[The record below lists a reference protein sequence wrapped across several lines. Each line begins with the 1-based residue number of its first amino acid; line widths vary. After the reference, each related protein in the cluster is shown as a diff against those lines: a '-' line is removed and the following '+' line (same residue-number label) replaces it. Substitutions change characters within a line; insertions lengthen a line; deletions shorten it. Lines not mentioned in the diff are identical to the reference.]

1 MSCPLRPLRSQ
12 DVPGLAGR
20 MWQVFCCP
28 ETRPGHGCHGIDCG
42 FWRNG
47 ALLCLA
53 SGLASGAIFRLA
65 SSYAPKKECSLLQ
78 RSCDRWSVGVEVIC
92 FIYLLLLQ
100 ALTKPSHRSYQPFEE
115 PRFEKPLSVHANRAR
130 KVIRPGLDAQTE
142 CSKYHARHCCTYIR
156 LNIKESYHKY
166 RSFGARILLL
176 DEMLGFLTW
185 WQIGY
190 EQLCTRWNREE
201 AEAWNF
207 VSPNAQRLL
216 ADNLPIQKLDGTSH

>member
-1 MSCPLRPLRSQ
+1 MSCPLRPLRPLRSQ
-12 DVPGLAGR
+12 DVPALAGR
-20 MWQVFCCP
+20 NWQVFCCP
-28 ETRPGHGCHGIDCG
+28 ETRPGHGIDCG
-42 FWRNG
+42 WRLFRPCFRPCY
-47 ALLCLA
+47 AC
-53 SGLASGAIFRLA
+53 AIFRLA

-78 RSCDRWSVGVEVIC
+78 HSCDRWSVGVEVIC

-176 DEMLGFLTW
+176 DEMLGFLT
-185 WQIGY
+185 
-190 EQLCTRWNREE
+190 
-201 AEAWNF
+201 
-207 VSPNAQRLL
+207 
-216 ADNLPIQKLDGTSH
+216 